1 MSKSYLFAVQRESG
15 HEVVS
20 ATLEVAKV
28 TEVTAR
34 RNDETAK
41 VELVKGKEVVA
52 VSDDTATADEVLT
65 LHRWPA
71 DDKLAEPVSK
81 AL

>member
-28 TEVTAR
+28 SDVTAR

-41 VELVKGKEVVA
+41 VELVKGRTVVA
-52 VSDDTATADEVLT
+52 TSDATATADEVLT